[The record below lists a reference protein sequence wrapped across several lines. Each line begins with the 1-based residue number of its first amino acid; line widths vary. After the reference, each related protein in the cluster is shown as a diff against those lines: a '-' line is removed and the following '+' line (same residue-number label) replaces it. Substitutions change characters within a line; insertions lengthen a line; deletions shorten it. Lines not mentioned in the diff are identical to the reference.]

1 MLIGIMGAMP
11 EEVSLFTKSIKDAEK
26 ITAHQKVFYKGHAGN
41 HEVICVFSGWGKVAA
56 ASTATLLLSKFN
68 AEGILLA
75 GLCGAADQTVNVG
88 DIVVA
93 DELIQYDLDA
103 SPVFPK
109 YEIPL
114 YGVSRIKADP
124 HLAKKAIFS
133 CNTLLKDNKVRQEL
147 RKYGIA
153 EPKAVSGLIATGD
166 CFISDAEKLQSLKN
180 DIPDALC
187 VEMEGAA
194 VAQVCYENSVP
205 FVVIR
210 VVSDKSDE
218 SATENF
224 KLFTSQIAGHYICQ
238 IINCFLEHL

>member
-11 EEVSLFTKSIKDAEK
+11 EEVSLFAKSIKDAEK
-26 ITAHQKVFYKGHAGN
+26 ITAHQKTFYKGCVGN

-68 AEGILLA
+68 ADCILLA
-75 GLCGAADQTVNVG
+75 GLCGAADQAVNVG

-124 HLAKKAIFS
+124 HLAKKAAFS
-133 CNTLLKDNKVRQEL
+133 CETLLKDNNTRKNLQKYDIDKPKV
-147 RKYGIA
+147 
-153 EPKAVSGLIATGD
+153 VCGLVATGD
-166 CFISDAEKLQSLKN
+166 CFISDAGKLQSLKN

-194 VAQVCYENSVP
+194 VAQVCYENDTP
-205 FVVIR
+205 FAVIR

-218 SATENF
+218 SATEKF
-224 KLFTSQIAGHYICQ
+224 KLFISQIAGHYICQ